1 MGPVVDAHAPPLGG
15 PLLQEIDAHPV
26 SAPDDMG
33 GINAK
38 AAQGVD
44 RRLADGVA
52 GQLGNIDGI
61 QPVVGQRDG
70 YIGLPAAEGGLQ
82 LVVLEEPIISI
93 GGQTEHDL
101 AKSYN
106 ALVHGTSLLI
116 SAPGG

>member
-1 MGPVVDAHAPPLGG
+1 
-15 PLLQEIDAHPV
+15 
-26 SAPDDMG
+26 MG

-93 GGQTEHDL
+93 G
-101 AKSYN
+101 AKRSMIRQKLQRACSWY
-106 ALVHGTSLLI
+106 VPPYFCTQVDSK
-116 SAPGG
+116 APKVSSR

>member
-1 MGPVVDAHAPPLGG
+1 
-15 PLLQEIDAHPV
+15 
-26 SAPDDMG
+26 MG

-52 GQLGNIDGI
+52 RQLCNIDGI

-93 GGQTEHDL
+93 GGQTGMISPKVTTRL
-101 AKSYN
+101 FMVRPPYFCTRWIAKPPKSP
-106 ALVHGTSLLI
+106 SR
-116 SAPGG
+116 

>member
-1 MGPVVDAHAPPLGG
+1 MAEGPVVDAHAPRWEAP
-15 PLLQEIDAHPV
+15 PEIDAHPV

-70 YIGLPAAEGGLQ
+70 YIGLPPPKVACNWSFWKNL
-82 LVVLEEPIISI
+82 
-93 GGQTEHDL
+93 
-101 AKSYN
+101 
-106 ALVHGTSLLI
+106 
-116 SAPGG
+116 